1 MRPLWT
7 HQGQRKIC
15 DAMVLILGLT
25 PVLLQVD
32 FLDCDHIID
41 IAAQPQFVTRIRVR
55 DVDSIIWANP
65 HVGNNS
71 NVSFWSQ
78 VYYPQRVKNE
88 DHAA

>member
-41 IAAQPQFVTRIRVR
+41 IAAQPQFVTRIRCETWTP
-55 DVDSIIWANP
+55 SSGPILMLEIIATSLSGVKFII
-65 HVGNNS
+65 H
-71 NVSFWSQ
+71 NV
-78 VYYPQRVKNE
+78 
-88 DHAA
+88 